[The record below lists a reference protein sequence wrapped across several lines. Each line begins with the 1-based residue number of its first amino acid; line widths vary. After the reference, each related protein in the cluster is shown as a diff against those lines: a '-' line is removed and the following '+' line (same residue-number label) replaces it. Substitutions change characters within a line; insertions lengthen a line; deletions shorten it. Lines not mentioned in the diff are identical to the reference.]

1 MRRHAIL
8 HKEIQ
13 LIDRKYVQSKI
24 ELIPNF
30 GKLSDVI
37 DWTRSHIGTHML
49 YLPTKYFEP

>member
-1 MRRHAIL
+1 MRRHAIS

-30 GKLSDVI
+30 GKLNDVI
-37 DWTRSHIGTHML
+37 DWTRSHMPRSS
-49 YLPTKYFEP
+49 YLPSKYFEP